1 VTSAPAART
10 FEVRHLQLARAAI
23 AAITAVMVTFSP
35 DHSAAVGLAIFS
47 GFAFLNALVLLIA
60 SRTTYPA
67 GRRWPAVTLGV
78 LSAIAGLAAGIAQLR
93 TVPMF
98 FVIVISWALATG
110 IIETVAAARALR
122 GSRRIQTADAA
133 RSESRDGLTIGIL
146 TIVLGIA
153 LLLVPTQYALQYTI
167 DEADATFT
175 LTGIIIAVGI
185 FGGYAAIVAVYL
197 AIAGFSPRKAIPAG
211 GVDELG
217 AAPTDRAPSAGQS
230 PNSSTGP
237 AAAEPFRTANDKKG
251 QA

>member
-1 VTSAPAART
+1 MTSAPAART

-67 GRRWPAVTLGV
+67 GRRWPVVTIGV
-78 LSAIAGLAAGIAQLR
+78 LSALAGLAAGIAQLR

-98 FVIVISWALATG
+98 FVIVIAWALTTG
-110 IIETVAAARALR
+110 IIETIAAARAQR
-122 GSRRIQTADAA
+122 ASPQMQPADAA
-133 RSESRDGLTIGIL
+133 RSEARDGLTIGIL
-146 TIVLGIA
+146 TIVLGLA
-153 LLLVPTQYALQYTI
+153 LLFVPTQYALEYTI
-167 DEADATFT
+167 DDADATFT
-175 LTGIIIAVGI
+175 LTGIVIAVGV

-197 AIAGFSPRKAIPAG
+197 AIAGFTPRKAVPAA
-211 GVDELG
+211 DAELG
-217 AAPTDRAPSAGQS
+217 SAATDAPASAGQS
-230 PNSSTGP
+230 PNSSTDP
-237 AAAEPFRTANDKKG
+237 AAAEPSRTTNDKKG